1 MMEHAELAKELVQ
14 ALRGRR
20 SQTALSRRLGYSTNV
35 VYTWEAGRRFPTAS
49 DFMRLALRSGVDVHA
64 GLARFWGSGAGTL
77 PSDWTARSAITRL
90 LVLMRKE
97 HKLAELARRTGIS
110 RLTIAGWLEGKAEPR
125 LPELLKVVEATTQRL
140 LDFIAVFVDPAR
152 VASAGAAWRDM
163 EAQRHVA
170 YELPWSHAVLRA
182 LELPARAAETR
193 ALKARRIATQLGI
206 SEAHQQECL
215 RALEQARQIRPTR
228 TGYRVTR
235 VLTVDTRAEPQR
247 NRALKAHWLRVAL
260 ERLERSDDHGGG
272 DLSSYSLF
280 AVSSADY
287 ERIRAAHAAYFEQ
300 VRSIARASSKPERVV
315 LASLQLLTLAG

>member
-1 MMEHAELAKELVQ
+1 MMDHDKLACELVQ

-49 DFMRLALRSGVDVHA
+49 DFMQLALRSGVDVPT
-64 GLARFWGSGAGTL
+64 GLARFWGSAAEAL
-77 PSDWTARSAITRL
+77 PSDWTGRAAITRL
-90 LVLMRKE
+90 LALMRKE

-110 RLTIAGWLEGKAEPR
+110 RLTLAGWLEGKAEPR

-140 LDFIAVFVDPAR
+140 LDFVAVFMDPAR
-152 VASAGAAWRDM
+152 LPGARGAWRDM
-163 EAQRHVA
+163 EAQRRVA

-182 LELPARAAETR
+182 LELQGPGAPTLNTRRMAA
-193 ALKARRIATQLGI
+193 QLGI
-206 SEAHQQECL
+206 TEAHQRECL
-215 RALEQARQIRPTR
+215 RALEQAKQIRRTR
-228 TGYRVTR
+228 RGYRVTR
-235 VLTVDTRAEPQR
+235 VLTVDTRAEPEK

-260 ERLERSDDHGGG
+260 ERLEHGDAGVAD

-280 AVSSADY
+280 AISNADY

-315 LASLQLLTLAG
+315 LASLQLTLLTA